1 MAQKS
6 PAKLD
11 PLLSFGI
18 QLYFIVLD
26 RGELEQSRA
35 EQYKLEQSR
44 AEQYNAKH

>member
-18 QLYFIVLD
+18 QMFFIVLNK
-26 RGELEQSRA
+26 GKSEQARA
-35 EQYKLEQSR
+35 EQYKSEQAR
-44 AEQYNAKH
+44 AEQYKSEQ